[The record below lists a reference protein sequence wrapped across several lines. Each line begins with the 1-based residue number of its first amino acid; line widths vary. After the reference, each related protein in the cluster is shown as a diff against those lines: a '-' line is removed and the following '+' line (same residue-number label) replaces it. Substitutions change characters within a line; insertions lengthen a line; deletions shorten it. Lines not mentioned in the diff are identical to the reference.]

1 MFTCSVCLLSASA
14 PFAPGVMGN
23 GNFLVSY
30 VHESWHSTNASERVG
45 YECRKKFDPIEV
57 DRYHRRH
64 RKYDRFRAL
73 PDGEEHEKPGEAA
86 IKPVWAVA
94 VAQEAQILAAATADH
109 DVHLWSI
116 GQHMHLEILV
126 TLKGHSGQVWEVKF
140 CTNESQLAT
149 GSSDLTIRLWET
161 ETGRPLGVL
170 RGHSATI
177 RSLAF
182 SWHGYMISGD
192 ENGELFVWQEE
203 RIEPL
208 THWKAHDGNVHSV
221 AWSLPVDKRV
231 NQTWADSKKTIDK
244 EYHPLKAPAW
254 QKARRDNPLMALSI
268 GADGTVASWN
278 FNSEDEEATI
288 GGRFAATDHGAVLCV
303 AAHPQ
308 DEGVAAV
315 GNQDGSVWLW
325 FFEANER
332 TGQTEVQIE
341 PTGHNRLK
349 GHEAA
354 VFWIEYSKD
363 GCLLVSGSADGS
375 IRVWDAQNVTM
386 PCLTCVFHAHDS
398 WVRQVHFFK
407 FLNNVKEPRTLVSC
421 GADGKVALWMAP
433 KRLRNQTLQERQ
445 PPKKPARKGKILDE
459 GQRQRQ
465 AAILGLG
472 AMAVGTEDPPPPAI
486 EDHSSQLALEDS
498 TAGEARP
505 PAILDGPPR
514 PALPPPP
521 PSATMQLP
529 PGPLPGSLAAPSP
542 PDVGPGAP
550 PPPPSATAPR
560 RGGQVPGWAQL
571 GGGSAN
577 MNKTL
582 T

>member
-1 MFTCSVCLLSASA
+1 
-14 PFAPGVMGN
+14 MGN
-23 GNFLVSY
+23 GNFLVSQAY
-30 VHESWHSTNASERVG
+30 ETYQGTKAGERVG
-45 YECRKKFDPIEV
+45 YELRKKFDPSEA
-57 DRYHRRH
+57 DRYYRSA
-64 RKYDRFRAL
+64 RKYDRFRHL
-73 PDGEEHEKPGEAA
+73 EDHEHAKPGEVP

-94 VAQEAQILAAATADH
+94 VAQEAEILAAATADH

-116 GQHMHLEILV
+116 GKHMHLEILV

-182 SWHGYMISGD
+182 SWHGYLISGD
-192 ENGELFVWQEE
+192 EDGEMYVWQEE
-203 RIEPL
+203 RIDPL

-231 NQTWADSKKTIDK
+231 NQTWADLKPIIDK
-244 EYHPLKAPAW
+244 EYVPLRAPAW
-254 QKARRDNPLMALSI
+254 QKAKRDNPLMALSI
-268 GADGTVASWN
+268 GADGTVASWF
-278 FNSEDEEATI
+278 FNTEDEETNL

-303 AAHPQ
+303 AAHPK

-315 GNQDGSVWLW
+315 GNQDGTVWLW
-325 FFEANER
+325 FFDANER
-332 TGQTEVQIE
+332 TGQTEVEGIPKVE

-349 GHEAA
+349 GHESA

-375 IRVWDAQNVTM
+375 IRVWDASNVTM
-386 PCLTCVFHAHDS
+386 PYLTCVFHAHDS

-407 FLNNVKEPRTLVSC
+407 FIANVKEPRTLVSC
-421 GADGKVALWMAP
+421 GADGKVALWMPPA
-433 KRLRNQTLQERQ
+433 RLRNMTYKERE
-445 PPKKPARKGKILDE
+445 PPKKPERKGRIPDE
-459 GQRQRQ
+459 SERQRK
-465 AAILGLG
+465 ALALGIG
-472 AMAVGTEDPPPPAI
+472 ATEVVAGLQDSAPAAI
-486 EDHSSQLALEDS
+486 EDRSSQPALEDS
-498 TAGEARP
+498 PVRP

-521 PSATMQLP
+521 PSVAMAGTMQHP
-529 PGPLPGSLAAPSP
+529 PPLPGSLRAGSSPSP
-542 PDVGPGAP
+542 LGAGPGAP

-560 RGGQVPGWAQL
+560 RGGQLPGFAQL
-571 GGGSAN
+571 GGGSSSSLS
-577 MNKTL
+577 KTL